1 MGTTTK
7 EIELELQL
15 PEDNVSESLPVCPH
29 SYYSPSSPGTE
40 PLCLTVLVVLCGPK
54 LLVLDGQAKG

>member
-1 MGTTTK
+1 M
-7 EIELELQL
+7 
-15 PEDNVSESLPVCPH
+15 SLFLYAPIAITFLFLL
-29 SYYSPSSPGTE
+29 SPGTE